1 MTTFSLSCMQL
12 PNKDRFVSIPE
23 EFALSYCPNA
33 EFERIWRP
41 VVNKAPYLICGF
53 IFMVAILA
61 HFNLLDPIILFLGH
75 LLLAPLK
82 PLLQAAPNP
91 AIASTIDLIGKM
103 SIWVYGAAG
112 LYIAHLSIV
121 RAEKP
126 SHIGLTNAGLVFTQ
140 LQKPARGY
148 HWITQSIPWNQ
159 IKEISIVR
167 PKGTKST
174 ADYRI
179 KIEHERIGSSA
190 SIRYGDILI
199 PAQRDVFLHAL
210 KLGAP
215 AAAFGDT
222 SADEMFSV
230 FKAAKSTEGFTELWL
245 NELAAPSK
253 REKLTPLTPGMVLQ
267 SGEYTI
273 TRKLGTGGQ
282 GIVYL
287 ATRTNNVRGTV
298 ETVALK
304 EFVMPVFPDARV
316 RKSVAEKFQAEAQM
330 LSQIDHPQI
339 VKLHDVFVEDHRAY
353 LVMERIT
360 GKTLKRL
367 VDDGGRLNERDVVAC
382 AQQMC
387 AILHYLHT
395 QDPPVIHRD
404 FTPDNLMLSD
414 ENKICLIDFSVAQ
427 QIEINITGSVVGK
440 HLYMAPEQFRGKSSV
455 SSDIYSFGASLSFL
469 LTGEEPEAIAVSR
482 PSEKITVSPQLDALI
497 AGCTAIDE
505 SNRLSLDQIVQLL
518 ANATNEMPTSAGN
531 GAPTSAG

>member
-12 PNKDRFVSIPE
+12 PSKDRFVSIPE
-23 EFALSYCPNA
+23 EFALRYCPNA

-41 VVNKAPYLICGF
+41 VVNRAPYIIFGF
-53 IFMVAILA
+53 TCMVGILGY
-61 HFNLLDPIILFLGH
+61 FNLLDPIILFLGH

-91 AIASTIDLIGKM
+91 AVAGMIDLVGKL
-103 SIWVYGAAG
+103 SFWVYGAVG
-112 LYIAHLSIV
+112 LYTAYLAVLRSE
-121 RAEKP
+121 RP
-126 SHIGLTNAGLVFTQ
+126 SHIGLTKSGLVFTQ
-140 LQKPARGY
+140 LQNPASGY
-148 HWITQSIPWNQ
+148 HWINLSVPWTQ
-159 IKEISIVR
+159 IKRISIVR
-167 PKGTKST
+167 PEGTKST

-179 KIEHERIGSSA
+179 KVDGFGMGQNFD
-190 SIRYGDILI
+190 IRYGDILV
-199 PAQRDVFLHAL
+199 PAQREVFLHAL
-210 KLGAP
+210 KLGVPEKAY
-215 AAAFGDT
+215 GK
-222 SADEMFSV
+222 SNADEMFSV

-287 ATRTNNVRGTV
+287 ATRTSKVRGTV

-330 LSQIDHPQI
+330 LSRIDHPQI
-339 VKLHDVFVEDHRAY
+339 VKLYDVFVEDHRAY

-367 VDDGGRLNERDVVAC
+367 VDNGGALGERDVIAF
-382 AQQMC
+382 AKQMC
-387 AILHYLHT
+387 EILQYLHT

-455 SSDIYSFGASLSFL
+455 SSDIYSFGASLAFL

-482 PSEKITVSPQLDALI
+482 PRQSVPTLSTQIDALVS
-497 AGCTAIDE
+497 GCTAIDE
-505 SNRLSLDQIVQLL
+505 SKRLTLDQIIGLL
-518 ANATNEMPTSAGN
+518 ANA
-531 GAPTSAG
+531 

>member
-12 PNKDRFVSIPE
+12 PSKDRFVSIPE
-23 EFALSYCPNA
+23 EFALAYCPNA

-41 VVNKAPYLICGF
+41 IVNRAPYLICGF
-53 IFMVAILA
+53 IFMVGILA
-61 HFNLLDPIILFLGH
+61 YFNLLDPLILFLGH

-91 AIASTIDLIGKM
+91 AAAGAIDFVGKM
-103 SIWVYGAAG
+103 SFWVYGVAG
-112 LYIAHLSIV
+112 LYTAHLAIS

-126 SHIGLTNAGLVFTQ
+126 SHIGLTKSGLVFTQ

-148 HWITQSIPWNQ
+148 HWITQTIPWEQ
-159 IKEISIVR
+159 IKSISIVR

-174 ADYRI
+174 SDYRI
-179 KIEHERIGSSA
+179 KIDGHAVGTSA
-190 SIRYGDILI
+190 SIRYGDILV
-199 PAQRDVFLHAL
+199 PAQREVLLHAL

-215 AAAFGDT
+215 ETAYGKT
-222 SADEMFSV
+222 TADEMFSV

-287 ATRTNNVRGTV
+287 ATRTNQVRGTV

-330 LSQIDHPQI
+330 LSRIDHPQI
-339 VKLHDVFVEDHRAY
+339 VKLYDVFVEDHRAY

-367 VDDGGRLNERDVVAC
+367 VDDGGALPEQDVIAF
-382 AQQMC
+382 AKQMC
-387 AILHYLHT
+387 VILRYLHT

-455 SSDIYSFGASLSFL
+455 SSDIYSFGASLAFL
-469 LTGEEPEAIAVSR
+469 LTGQEPEAIAVSR
-482 PSEKITVSPQLDALI
+482 PRESMPTVSAQLDALVS
-497 AGCTAIDE
+497 GCTAIDE
-505 SNRLSLDQIVQLL
+505 SKRLTLDQIIELV
-518 ANATNEMPTSAGN
+518 AGVYV
-531 GAPTSAG
+531 

>member
-1 MTTFSLSCMQL
+1 MTTFSLSCLQI

-23 EFALSYCPNA
+23 EFALSYCPNV

-41 VVNKAPYLICGF
+41 VVNRAPYLICGF
-53 IFMVAILA
+53 IFMVGILVY
-61 HFNLLDPIILFLGH
+61 FNLLDPIVLFLGH

-91 AIASTIDLIGKM
+91 AIAGTIDLIGKL

-112 LYIAHLSIV
+112 LYTAHLAMV

-126 SHIGLTNAGLVFTQ
+126 THIGLTNTGLVFTQ
-140 LQKPARGY
+140 LQKPAHGY
-148 HWITQSIPWNQ
+148 HWITQSIHWGQ

-167 PKGTKST
+167 PAGTKST
-174 ADYRI
+174 SDYRI
-179 KIEHERIGSSA
+179 KIDGHGVGVGA
-190 SIRYGDILI
+190 NIRYGDILV
-199 PAQRDVFLHAL
+199 PAQREVFLLAL

-215 AAAFGDT
+215 EVAFGKT
-222 SADEMFSV
+222 TADEMFSV

-287 ATRTNNVRGTV
+287 ATRTNKVQGTV

-330 LSQIDHPQI
+330 LSRIDHPQI

-367 VDDGGRLNERDVVAC
+367 VDDGGRLNERDVVAY

-387 AILHYLHT
+387 AILQYLHM

-440 HLYMAPEQFRGKSSV
+440 HLYMAPEQFRGKSTV
-455 SSDIYSFGASLSFL
+455 SSDIYSFGASLAFL

-482 PSEKITVSPQLDALI
+482 PSETVPTISPQLDALV

-505 SNRLSLDQIVQLL
+505 SKRLNLNQIKELL
-518 ANATNEMPTSAGN
+518 TSEAARLHN
-531 GAPTSAG
+531 

>member
-1 MTTFSLSCMQL
+1 MSTIFSVSCMQM
-12 PNKDRFVSIPE
+12 PSKDRFVSIPE
-23 EFALSYCPNA
+23 EFAISYCPNA

-41 VVNKAPYLICGF
+41 VMNRAPYLICGF
-53 IFMVAILA
+53 IFMIGILGY
-61 HFNLLDPIILFLGH
+61 FNLLDPIILFLGH

-91 AIASTIDLIGKM
+91 AIAGTIDLIGKM

-112 LYIAHLSIV
+112 LYVAHLSIV

-126 SHIGLTNAGLVFTQ
+126 THIGLTNTGLVFTQ
-140 LQKPARGY
+140 LQKPAHGY

-159 IKEISIVR
+159 IKGISIVR

-179 KIEHERIGSSA
+179 RIEHTRGTGVNV
-190 SIRYGDILI
+190 RYGDLLI

-215 AAAFGDT
+215 EAAFGNT

-287 ATRTNNVRGTV
+287 ATRTNKVRGTV

-330 LSQIDHPQI
+330 LSRIDHPQI

-367 VDDGGRLNERDVVAC
+367 VDDGGRLNERDVIAC

-387 AILHYLHT
+387 AILQYLHT

-440 HLYMAPEQFRGKSSV
+440 HLYMAPEQFRGKATV
-455 SSDIYSFGASLSFL
+455 SSDIYSFGATLAFL

-482 PSEKITVSPQLDALI
+482 PSEQIPTISPQLDALVS
-497 AGCTAIDE
+497 GCTAIDE
-505 SNRLSLDQIVQLL
+505 TKRLTLSQIIELL
-518 ANATNEMPTSAGN
+518 AKCGAPASAG
-531 GAPTSAG
+531 